1 VGCRWLDGLP
11 DLVTGLERD
20 WGIAVGDLL
29 PGGSAGLVVRAI
41 NAAGEAVLRKLG
53 SPAHDNFANQVAVEV
68 LAREVLGEV
77 VRAAPAGVTSARS
90 QVSTTLFTMSTVPQ
104 LSSQAPTN

>member
-1 VGCRWLDGLP
+1 MGCRWLDGLP

-53 SPAHDNFANQVAVEV
+53 SPAHDNFANQVAVE
-68 LAREVLGEV
+68 G
-77 VRAAPAGVTSARS
+77 APSRRIWETE
-90 QVSTTLFTMSTVPQ
+90 TLPGSGC
-104 LSSQAPTN
+104 A